1 MTFSSSSSNDSSQL
15 PKGLVGSGHQY
26 SMGYGYGARVSTA
39 RNVQTL
45 PASIPQ
51 YRYPPVSERSE
62 NLFRSRPMGLT
73 GYKADKRLADQIV
86 HQTSGDY
93 GKFLIGVDSSDAR
106 LFMKPVPATLAMKK
120 AKSLTASPSIND
132 NNNNNNKSSTNNSV
146 QSNSNDFN
154 DSRELKSYRE
164 GGGSSSSSK
173 DESMYQIQKTLKAID
188 FKAFPKHA
196 KYNLRAAIQSPPSE
210 NQYRGVA
217 TNNQLG
223 YKNCLNWSGQL
234 RS

>member
-1 MTFSSSSSNDSSQL
+1 
-15 PKGLVGSGHQY
+15 
-26 SMGYGYGARVSTA
+26 MGYGYGARCPTE

-51 YRYPPVSERSE
+51 YRYPPISERSE
-62 NLFRSRPMGLT
+62 NLFRSRPMGT

-86 HQTSGDY
+86 HQTSGDW

-106 LFMKPVPATLAMKK
+106 LFMKQVPATLAMKK
-120 AKSLTASPSIND
+120 AKSLTASS
-132 NNNNNNKSSTNNSV
+132 NNNNNNNNSNNNNNNNNNNNSSTNNSV
-146 QSNSNDFN
+146 HSNRNDFN

-164 GGGSSSSSK
+164 GGGSSSSK
-173 DESMYQIQKTLKAID
+173 GESMYQNTLKAID

-196 KYNLRAAIQSPPSE
+196 KYNLRAAIQPPPNE

>member
-1 MTFSSSSSNDSSQL
+1 
-15 PKGLVGSGHQY
+15 
-26 SMGYGYGARVSTA
+26 MGYGYGARVPTA

-86 HQTSGDY
+86 HQTSGDW

-120 AKSLTASPSIND
+120 AKSLTASPNTND

-146 QSNSNDFN
+146 HSTSNSARNDFN

-164 GGGSSSSSK
+164 EGSSRG
-173 DESMYQIQKTLKAID
+173 ESMRQVQNTLKAID

-196 KYNLRAAIQSPPSE
+196 KYNLRAAIQPPPSE